1 MSRLRLVLVLDWL
14 IVALALLAV
23 AIDTTG
29 GFDSAFA
36 GVRLSAHQTDRAV
49 FAALAV
55 WLVRWRLGRG
65 VRPLNGRLAWVG
77 PLRDRL
83 FDRQADPEP
92 PLARR
97 AGRLRHLLFATLGLL
112 AIGAVLMHTQLAQM
126 SGVPDLG
133 DPLFSM
139 WRMSWVFH
147 QMGGDPR
154 PLFDANI
161 FHPEPLTFTYSD
173 SMLLPAA
180 LGAPLLALGL
190 TPVVA
195 YNLLFLSG
203 FLLSGIATYVLIE
216 GLLGSPR
223 AAFVGALIYAF
234 YPYRFEH
241 YSHLELQMTYWMPLA
256 LLALHRLWQTWR
268 MRYAIAFALCGVAE
282 LYSSMYYGVFFPLYA
297 GAVLATLLLVSRPAW
312 RRIVTSLAIAGLM
325 MVVLSVPLA
334 RPYYAAA
341 PVKGERDIPTVTFY
355 SASASDY
362 FRAHPRSALY
372 GGRLLAD
379 EYPERALFPGVAALA
394 LSVVALA
401 PPIGVTRLAYAAG
414 LVAAFDLSR
423 GLKGRTY
430 GYLYDWLSPIRGMR
444 VPARVSAILAIS
456 LAVLA
461 GFGARRLIA
470 RAPSARGRAVAFAAL
485 IAVVAIDLHP
495 ALELVRVWPEPPPI
509 YSGLA
514 TDPKVVLAE
523 IPFTTKVP
531 GVTDNIP
538 YMYFSLWH
546 WRPMINGYSGFTTPA
561 YQQLLEDMTDFPG
574 PRATA
579 ALRAHGVTHVSV
591 NCFFVGAGC
600 PQLLEVL
607 DGRPDFHAIAAGRW
621 QGSPV
626 RLFTF
631 GP

>member
-1 MSRLRLVLVLDWL
+1 VSRLRLVLILDWL
-14 IVALALLAV
+14 ILALAVLAV
-23 AIDTTG
+23 VIDTTG
-29 GFDSAFA
+29 GFSTQFA
-36 GVRLSAHQTDRAV
+36 GLRISARQTDRAV
-49 FAALAV
+49 LAALAV
-55 WLVRWRLGRG
+55 WLVRWRVGQG
-65 VRPLNGRLAWVG
+65 VRPLNGRLAWIG

-83 FDRQADPEP
+83 FDRDADPEP
-92 PLARR
+92 PLVPRP
-97 AGRLRHLLFATLGLL
+97 GRLRHLLFATLGLL

-126 SGVPDLG
+126 NGVPDLG

-139 WRMSWVFH
+139 WRMGWVF
-147 QMGGDPR
+147 QQIGGDPR

-180 LGAPLLALGL
+180 IGAPLLAIGL
-190 TPVVA
+190 SPVVA

-203 FLLSGIATYVLIE
+203 FLLSGITTYVLIE

-241 YSHLELQMTYWMPLA
+241 YSHLELQMTYWMPLG

-268 MRYAIAFALCGVAE
+268 MRYAIALALCGVAE

-297 GAVLATLLLVSRPAW
+297 GAVLATLLLVSRPEW
-312 RRIVTSLAIAGLM
+312 RRVMTPLVAGGLIA
-325 MVVLSVPLA
+325 VVLSVPLA

-341 PVKGERDIPTVTFY
+341 PVKGERDIPTVTYY

-394 LSVVALA
+394 LSAVALA
-401 PPIGVTRLAYAAG
+401 PPLGVTRLAYAAG
-414 LVAAFDLSR
+414 LLAAFDLSR

-470 RAPSARGRAVAFAAL
+470 RPQSARGRAVAFAAL

-509 YSGLA
+509 YSGL
-514 TDPKVVLAE
+514 TGDPKVVLAE
-523 IPFTTKVP
+523 IPFKTKVP
-531 GVTDNIP
+531 GITDNIQ

-561 YQQLLEDMTDFPG
+561 YQQLLEDMADFPG

-591 NCFFVGAGC
+591 NCYFIGDGC
-600 PQLLEVL
+600 PPLLDVL
-607 DGRPDFHAIAAGRW
+607 DGRPDFHAIATGRW

-631 GP
+631 RP